1 MPEKIEHL
9 NEGTS
14 FKDAVDDLKSA
25 VKNEK
30 FREPSIIDD
39 LDELE
44 KKIDQ
49 VNKNISLPLTTE
61 QKINML
67 NQIFPIHL
75 GDRVRNKHS
84 EDGIVESVSIDPR
97 GVLYLV
103 GYKEHETHW
112 EREDQIK
119 KISSYSASDKD
130 FTPSL
135 FKTDIPDTKLPKPD
149 PDLSDRY

>member
-1 MPEKIEHL
+1 ME
-9 NEGTS
+9 
-14 FKDAVDDLKSA
+14 
-25 VKNEK
+25 
-30 FREPSIIDD
+30 D

-44 KKIDQ
+44 KKIDE
-49 VNKNISLPLTTE
+49 VNRDIPDRTSIRPPLTNE
-61 QKINML
+61 QKIDML

-112 EREDQIK
+112 EREDQIQ
-119 KISSYSASDKD
+119 KISSYGSKD
-130 FTPSL
+130 INLTP
-135 FKTDIPDTKLPKPD
+135 FKTDIPE
-149 PDLSDRY
+149 

>member
-1 MPEKIEHL
+1 MPEETEYLPTGQTEHL

-14 FKDAVDDLKSA
+14 FKDAV
-25 VKNEK
+25 KNEK
-30 FREPSIIDD
+30 SSIIDD

-44 KKIDQ
+44 KKIDE
-49 VNKNISLPLTTE
+49 VNENIPDRTSIRPPLTNE
-61 QKINML
+61 QKIDML

-75 GDRVRNKHS
+75 GDKVRNKHS

-103 GYKEHETHW
+103 GYKEHKTYW

-119 KISSYSASDKD
+119 KISSYGPSDD
-130 FTPSL
+130 DSPPFPP
-135 FKTDIPDTKLPKPD
+135 FKTDIPINKAE
-149 PDLSDRY
+149 

>member
-1 MPEKIEHL
+1 MPEDTEYLPTGQTEKLDENIGLGER
-9 NEGTS
+9 
-14 FKDAVDDLKSA
+14 
-25 VKNEK
+25 KNIME
-30 FREPSIIDD
+30 D

-44 KKIDQ
+44 KKIDE
-49 VNKNISLPLTTE
+49 VNRDIPDRTSIRPPLTNE
-61 QKINML
+61 QKIDML

-112 EREDQIK
+112 EREDQIQ
-119 KISSYSASDKD
+119 KISSYGSKD
-130 FTPSL
+130 INLTP
-135 FKTDIPDTKLPKPD
+135 FKTDIPE
-149 PDLSDRY
+149 

>member
-1 MPEKIEHL
+1 MPEETEYLPTGQTEHL

-14 FKDAVDDLKSA
+14 FKDAV
-25 VKNEK
+25 KNEK
-30 FREPSIIDD
+30 SSIIDD

-44 KKIDQ
+44 KKIDE
-49 VNKNISLPLTTE
+49 VNENIPDRTSIRPPLTNE
-61 QKINML
+61 QKIDML

-75 GDRVRNKHS
+75 GDKVRNKHS

-119 KISSYSASDKD
+119 KSPHMGHL
-130 FTPSL
+130 TM
-135 FKTDIPDTKLPKPD
+135 IPHHFLHLKPIY
-149 PDLSDRY
+149 LLIRSNNG